1 MGLAVLRPFF
11 YPEIRVNV
19 LTAIQK
25 QVERKSEETL
35 PDLNPL
41 DIHAAVTTIQ
51 QIMVRLHQHNISVF
65 DTCAA
70 LAIADEET
78 RERFLSL
85 VLKDQS

>member
-1 MGLAVLRPFF
+1 MN
-11 YPEIRVNV
+11 I

-25 QVERKSEETL
+25 QVERKAGETL
-35 PDLNPL
+35 PDPDPL

>member
-11 YPEIRVNV
+11 YLEIKVNV

-25 QVERKSEETL
+25 QVERKAGET
-35 PDLNPL
+35 PVSPTPL
-41 DIHAAVTTIQ
+41 DINAAVTAIQ
-51 QIMVRLHQHNISVF
+51 QILIRLHQHNISVF

-70 LAIADEET
+70 LAIADKET

>member
-1 MGLAVLRPFF
+1 MN
-11 YPEIRVNV
+11 I

-25 QVERKSEETL
+25 QVERKAEESL
-35 PDLNPL
+35 PDPNPL

-51 QIMVRLHQHNISVF
+51 QAMIRLHQNNISVF